1 MKKVTLILMVTVF
14 MLTGNVFAQ
23 LSNPV
28 IVDQLSDD
36 CEWHYYVHNSLGP
49 RIAVDE
55 DDAVHVVYRKN
66 LLNLAVFLSAAV
78 GEKSRC
84 SFIME

>member
-1 MKKVTLILMVTVF
+1 MKKVNLLLIVTVF

-23 LSNPV
+23 LSDPV
-28 IVDQLSDD
+28 IVDQLGVD

-55 DDAVHVVYRKN
+55 NGAVHVVYMK
-66 LLNLAVFLSAAV
+66 SWAAEADT
-78 GEKSRC
+78 GLRF
-84 SFIME
+84 FIKI